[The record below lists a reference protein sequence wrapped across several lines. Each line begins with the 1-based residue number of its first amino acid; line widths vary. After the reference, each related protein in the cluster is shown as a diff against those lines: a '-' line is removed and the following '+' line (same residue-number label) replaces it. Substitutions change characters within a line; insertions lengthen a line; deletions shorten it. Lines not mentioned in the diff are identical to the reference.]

1 MKVVS
6 IEPTPSPNSM
16 KLNMDEKLPDGVRKA
31 YTLDSE
37 DAPPAFKQL
46 LSIPGVTGLYHAADF
61 IAIDRHPRGDWQ
73 QILSQAREILGES
86 EALARQSSSAA
97 AEGNQGSQAAAFG
110 EVQVKIQVF
119 RGIPMQIR
127 VSNDTEEQR
136 AALPERFTR
145 AATTAG
151 LASPNLITERKLIE
165 QGVRYGDLKEV
176 LEEVKKEL
184 EAAYPQSRLDS
195 MVEQAMNDWDE
206 EAAQSES
213 SVAVDELAE
222 ALNAEDWRVRYAAL
236 EQLKPSLEALPL
248 LGKALKDPQVSIR
261 RLAVVYMG
269 DINEPDVLPYL
280 FQALKDSSASVRRTA
295 GDTLSD
301 IGDPAAI
308 GAMAE
313 ALSDRNKLVRWRA
326 ARFLF
331 ETGNETALP
340 ALKKAQDDPEFEV
353 RMQIKLAIERIE
365 GGEEAL
371 GSVWQQMTNR
381 NRGQ

>member
-31 YTLDSE
+31 YTLDSG
-37 DAPPAFKQL
+37 DAPEAFKQV

-73 QILSQAREILGES
+73 QILSQAKEILGES
-86 EALARQSSSAA
+86 ETLAGQSGLTEANSEADHT
-97 AEGNQGSQAAAFG
+97 AAFG
-110 EVQVKIQVF
+110 EVQVKLQVF

-127 VSNDTEEQR
+127 VSQNDEEQR
-136 AALPERFTR
+136 AAMPERFTQ

-151 LASPNLITERKLIE
+151 LASPNLIKERKLIE
-165 QGVRYGDLKEV
+165 QGVRYGDLKDV

-184 EAAYPQSRLDS
+184 DAAYPQSRLDS
-195 MVEQAMNDWDE
+195 MVEQAMSDWSE
-206 EAAQSES
+206 ETSDNES

-236 EQLKPSLEALPL
+236 EQLNPSLEAIPL

-261 RLAVVYMG
+261 RLAVVYLG
-269 DINEPDVLPYL
+269 DLNEPEVLPYL

-308 GAMAE
+308 SAMAE
-313 ALSDRNKLVRWRA
+313 ALSDKNKLVRWRA

-331 ETGNETALP
+331 ETGDETALQ
-340 ALKKAQDDPEFEV
+340 ALKQAQDDSEFEV

-381 NRGQ
+381 NRE